1 MLPGKKYRPE
11 DFLQMAWRRRWVIL
25 APALV
30 IGLGVAAWS
39 WTLPNRY
46 RSEAVI
52 LIVPQ
57 RVPKEFVRSTV
68 ATEVD
73 ERLQTISQQILS
85 RTRLERIILDF
96 NLYPEER
103 RSGIMEDVV
112 EKMRTQDISISIGK
126 TRRGEDSTSFRVGYV
141 ADRPRTAMQ
150 VAERLAS
157 LFIEENLRDRE
168 LLAEG
173 TDQFLES
180 QLEEARR
187 QLLENE
193 RKLEEYKRRY
203 MGQLPTQ
210 LQANLTVLQNS
221 QTQLQSLTESI
232 NRDRDQRTMLQR
244 MLSDVL
250 AAPPAPK
257 AAVAAGPAGQSTV
270 PVTVQGQLEVARAQL
285 AGLLLRLKPEHPDV
299 LRAERLVKELE
310 GKVAAEA
317 LSQPVSPQAPP
328 EGPITVSD
336 PAQQRRIDEL
346 RTQIGTLDAQLA
358 SKLREEERLRGLIG
372 AYQARVEA
380 TPGRESELVALT
392 RDYDTLRGRY
402 QQLLSKR
409 EDARIASNLEKR
421 QVGEQFKIID
431 PARLPERPE
440 SPDRVRINVIG
451 LLAGLVAGLGL
462 AALLSYRD
470 TSLRT
475 EDDVLVVLA
484 LPVLAAIP
492 RLTTS
497 LERRRR
503 RRRRI
508 ALSMA
513 TALVVCLG
521 LAAALWRLGFLT
533 GRL

>member
-1 MLPGKKYRPE
+1 
-11 DFLQMAWRRRWVIL
+11 MAWRWRWVIL
-25 APALV
+25 APTLV

-52 LIVPQ
+52 LVVPQ

-68 ATEVD
+68 SSEVD

-112 EKMRTQDISISIGK
+112 ETMRTQDVSISIGK

-150 VAERLAS
+150 VTERLAS

-210 LQANLTVLQNS
+210 LQANLTVLQNT
-221 QTQLQSLTESI
+221 QGQLQSLAESV
-232 NRDRDQRTMLQR
+232 NRDRDQRTILQR

-250 AAPPAPK
+250 AAPPPPK
-257 AAVAAGPAGQSTV
+257 PVATAQGGQTTV
-270 PVTVQGQLEVARAQL
+270 PVTTQGQLEAARAQL
-285 AGLLLRLKPEHPDV
+285 ATLLLRLKPEHPDV
-299 LRAERLVKELE
+299 VRARRLVEELE
-310 GKVAAEA
+310 SKVATEA
-317 LSQPVSPQAPP
+317 LSRPVSPQAPP

-336 PAQQRRIDEL
+336 PAQQRRVDEL
-346 RTQIGTLDAQLA
+346 RAQIATLDSQVA
-358 SKLREEERLRGLIG
+358 SKQREEDRLRGLIG

-392 RDYDTLRGRY
+392 RDYDTLRTRY

-440 SPDRVRINVIG
+440 SPDRVRINIMG
-451 LLAGLVAGLGL
+451 SLAGLALGLGL
-462 AALLSYRD
+462 AALLVYRD
-470 TSLRT
+470 TSVRT
-475 EDDVLVVLA
+475 EDDVLVALA
-484 LPVLAAIP
+484 LPVLACIP

-503 RRRRI
+503 RRRRL
-508 ALSMA
+508 AVSMV